1 MRVESA
7 LRPCV
12 GRNCRWL
19 ASPRLLK
26 VFLGLIN
33 SDVGR
38 VLYFYRHASCRCS
51 SGLEAG
57 ARGGGADDSAVWRV
71 AIQLPGS
78 GVEGMSTG

>member
-1 MRVESA
+1 MSVGTA
-7 LRPCV
+7 LMPCV
-12 GRNCRWL
+12 GRNCGRL
-19 ASPRLLK
+19 VSPGLLK
-26 VFLGLIN
+26 VFFGLIN
-33 SDVGR
+33 SDVRR

-57 ARGGGADDSAVWRV
+57 ARGGGAGDSAVWRV